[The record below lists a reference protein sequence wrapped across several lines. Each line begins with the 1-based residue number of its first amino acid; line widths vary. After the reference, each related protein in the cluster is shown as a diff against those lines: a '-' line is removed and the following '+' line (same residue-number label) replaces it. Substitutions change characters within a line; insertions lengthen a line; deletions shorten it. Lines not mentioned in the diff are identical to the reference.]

1 VHFYS
6 YHDQK
11 EKFVKEHERIALEE
25 EAKRMQALKQKELE
39 DNHRAAKNKKDEDE
53 RQRMMAAARQSGEK
67 VSSEHTDRKSEI
79 LNSGWGSR
87 TTSASAAAP
96 TIAPAASATST
107 APAWGSRTPAAAA
120 AAASPAP
127 TEGQGAVGG
136 RWGSG
141 GAGGPARD
149 GQSRGWGQPKPGEGP
164 PRSGGWG
171 KVIALR
177 LSSSPFL
184 KVRNTVV
191 LLYSSCCKLQK
202 NVYFI
207 ICRAH

>member
-1 VHFYS
+1 MHFYS

-87 TTSASAAAP
+87 T
-96 TIAPAASATST
+96 
-107 APAWGSRTPAAAA
+107 PAAAA

-171 KVIALR
+171 K
-177 LSSSPFL
+177 
-184 KVRNTVV
+184 
-191 LLYSSCCKLQK
+191 
-202 NVYFI
+202 
-207 ICRAH
+207 